1 MSNKVDIR
9 ADIMKNRLYLIL
21 AGFFEDPEMIAVADK
36 CIAEVKKLKPG
47 FDIINDI
54 SQCKSASDRGIM
66 ELLRAQTFIKQSGV
80 NKVVR
85 ITGDV
90 ITQAQFSRQGKE
102 AGYDALTAATLADA
116 EKVLSVK

>member
-1 MSNKVDIR
+1 MANKVDIR
-9 ADIMKNRLYLIL
+9 ADVMKNRLYLIL
-21 AGFFEDPEMIAVADK
+21 AGFFDDSEMTGVADK

-54 SQCKSASDRGIM
+54 SQCKSASDKGIL
-66 ELLRAQTFIKQSGV
+66 ELMRAQTFIKQSGV

-85 ITGDV
+85 ITGDI

-102 AGYDALTAATLADA
+102 AGYDALTAASIADA
-116 EKVLSVK
+116 EKMLVVK

>member
-1 MSNKVDIR
+1 MANKMDIR
-9 ADIMKNRLYLIL
+9 ADVTKNRLYLIL
-21 AGFFEDPEMIAVADK
+21 SGFFEDPEMTAVADK

-54 SQCKSASDRGIM
+54 SQCKSASDKGIM

-85 ITGDV
+85 ITGDI
-90 ITQAQFSRQGKE
+90 ITQAQFNRQAKE
-102 AGYDALTAATLADA
+102 AGYSAETAASIAEA
-116 EKVLSVK
+116 EKILSAK

>member
-9 ADIMKNRLYLIL
+9 ADVMKNRLYLIL
-21 AGFFEDPEMIAVADK
+21 GGFFEDPEMKTIADK
-36 CIAEVKKLKPG
+36 VIAEVKKLKPG

-54 SQCKSASDRGIM
+54 SQCKSASEKGIL

-102 AGYDALTAATLADA
+102 AGYDALTAATISDA
-116 EKVLSVK
+116 ERVLSVK